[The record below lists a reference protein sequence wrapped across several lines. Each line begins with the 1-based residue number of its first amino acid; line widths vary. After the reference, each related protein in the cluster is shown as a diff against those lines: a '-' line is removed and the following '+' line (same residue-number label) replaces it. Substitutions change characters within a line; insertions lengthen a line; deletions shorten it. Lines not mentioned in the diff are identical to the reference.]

1 MKYVSFQEKDY
12 KAFKKR
18 SKNEQKLF
26 EAELSSVKNKADVKR
41 RKEENEIEMREK
53 VCEMCLW
60 SVACSRFVML
70 CRATPSFCIWLELGW
85 FYYLKEQ
92 RFDWK
97 CQFRI
102 FVCDT
107 SPVLPCLNIYWSF

>member
-60 SVACSRFVML
+60 SVA
-70 CRATPSFCIWLELGW
+70 SFCI
-85 FYYLKEQ
+85 
-92 RFDWK
+92 
-97 CQFRI
+97 
-102 FVCDT
+102 
-107 SPVLPCLNIYWSF
+107 